1 LKVSLK
7 QIYGPWAE
15 GWVLDK
21 HMIKSTYLGEDAQG
35 HAQFD
40 SERTEVGEATYQ
52 LKYNKKDFGQAKPLA
67 QALADNVYPKLK
79 SVGFIVPMP
88 ATKVRPRQPVT
99 AVAEALGEIVKVPVF
114 TKLLHKAKSEKA
126 LKDMDS
132 KADKIEALGDSFSVK
147 DEITNEGK
155 WNVLLVDD
163 LYDTG
168 ASMEAACKVLAAY
181 EKVNK
186 IYVASLTWKKP
197 K

>member
-1 LKVSLK
+1 MKVSLK

-21 HMIKSTYLGEDAQG
+21 HMLSSTYLGDNAQG
-35 HAQFD
+35 HPQFD
-40 SERTEVGEATYQ
+40 NVRTEAGEATYQ
-52 LKYNKKDFGQAKPLA
+52 LKYRNHFDQAKPLA
-67 QALADNVYPKLK
+67 QALFDNIYPKLER
-79 SVGFIVPMP
+79 VGFIVPMP

-99 AVAEALGEIVKVPVF
+99 AVAQALGEMVKVPVF
-114 TKLLHKAKSEKA
+114 TKLLHKATSETA
-126 LKDMDS
+126 LKDMNS
-132 KADKIEALGDSFSVK
+132 KADKIEALGECFSVK

-181 EKVNK
+181 KKVDK
-186 IYVASLTWKKP
+186 IYVASLTWKKQ